1 MGIQPQSKC
10 RINTG
15 GVYII
20 GFFIGCW
27 CFPLEHYLLVH
38 TVISVACFC
47 LIIISVYFYLAHSPT
62 TLHESTSCT
71 SNALL
76 LFSVSSCLLLTH
88 RISVVVP
95 AVYAL
100 TGLCFTTGSLQG
112 LCIFSRKFYVEN
124 TEQFSIWFKVNLN
137 ISFPVAFITFSF
149 S

>member
-27 CFPLEHYLLVH
+27 CFPLERYLLVH
-38 TVISVACFC
+38 TVISVACFY
-47 LIIISVYFYLAHSPT
+47 LIILSVYFYLAHSPT
-62 TLHESTSCT
+62 TMHESSSCT
-71 SNALL
+71 SNAL

-100 TGLCFTTGSLQG
+100 IALQQVLFRACTSLVG
-112 LCIFSRKFYVEN
+112 NFYVED
-124 TEQFSIWFKVNLN
+124 TEQFSTWFKVNLN
-137 ISFPVAFITFSF
+137 ISFPVVFITFSF